1 MGKDLLEAYAE
12 DPDVKFILTERQPEK
27 WAKSVNNSA
36 GDLVQ
41 MSERFPMNIVK
52 HFDPLLSEFMRVT
65 ALIYGGLAAGTR
77 PGHPDNERE
86 LYAYYND

>member
-1 MGKDLLEAYAE
+1 MGKIRQQFGGRLGANVREISYEYREA
-12 DPDVKFILTERQPEK
+12 L
-27 WAKSVNNSA
+27 
-36 GDLVQ
+36 
-41 MSERFPMNIVK
+41 
-52 HFDPLLSEFMRVT
+52 DPLLSEFMRVT